1 MKMSDTIR
9 AAECTPKNAPSFQYF
24 FFSSPIFTLLQKPI
38 TGKLTAMP
46 SPKPFSEKGNETYG
60 VT

>member
-1 MKMSDTIR
+1 MKMSDAIR
-9 AAECTPKNAPSFQYF
+9 AAECTPKNTPSFQYF
-24 FFSSPIFTLLQKPI
+24 FSSPVFTLLQRPI